1 MVAGGC
7 RATAEPEDDSALLQI
22 GMNLRATEAGI
33 ATVRRLMAAAAQPAS
48 SMVCDGP
55 IPALERKLALQP
67 AGHQTSPEANIAYKL
82 SICYAVEAGKAAGQL
97 QDGVED
103 AAALHRLRG
112 DVLLRLKGDANAAQ
126 QEYRQA
132 IAVRPGDPT
141 LIERLAEAP
150 VDDYCPCS
158 STL

>member
-1 MVAGGC
+1 M
-7 RATAEPEDDSALLQI
+7 RTH
-22 GMNLRATEAGI
+22 
-33 ATVRRLMAAAAQPAS
+33 
-48 SMVCDGP
+48 DGP